1 MNKIPQVNYDKYLQ
15 RMSDNV
21 RHTTKALIPFYA
33 KGDVLDVGCADGA
46 LLSLL
51 HEFNPEL
58 KLYGIEMNETAANIA
73 TAKGFDVLCS
83 TFEEFVEC
91 YRDEKF
97 DTIIFSSV
105 LHEIYSYDF
114 TNREKVSP
122 LIYIS
127 KILIDASKFLKPN
140 GVIIIR
146 DGVGSDRHCGTR
158 TFSFKDVSDIGWLAR
173 FIESNFAY
181 SDSSY
186 QINKNNITIS
196 EDVLKEFL
204 FTFTWGEKSWDR
216 EVQEMYGVLSE
227 KEWKD
232 ELPIEVK
239 KYLNRELIAFSA
251 EEYAKYLSEKIN
263 EVNSL
268 KLDQL
273 FACSSC
279 LSVYTLKENN

>member
-73 TAKGFDVLCS
+73 TSKGFDVLCD

-122 LIYIS
+122 LVYIS
-127 KILIDASKFLKPN
+127 RVLIDASKFLKPN

-146 DGVGSDRHCGTR
+146 D
-158 TFSFKDVSDIGWLAR
+158 
-173 FIESNFAY
+173 
-181 SDSSY
+181 
-186 QINKNNITIS
+186 
-196 EDVLKEFL
+196 
-204 FTFTWGEKSWDR
+204 
-216 EVQEMYGVLSE
+216 
-227 KEWKD
+227 
-232 ELPIEVK
+232 
-239 KYLNRELIAFSA
+239 
-251 EEYAKYLSEKIN
+251 
-263 EVNSL
+263 
-268 KLDQL
+268 
-273 FACSSC
+273 
-279 LSVYTLKENN
+279 